1 MTQVR
6 AKKYLGQ
13 HFLKDMEVAR
23 RIAESLTLDGRTS
36 VLEIGPG
43 MGVLTQF
50 LLQNPLIDLTAVELD
65 GESVEYLHQHYPNL
79 NVIEADF
86 LKMDLKSHF
95 PDKFCIIGNFP
106 YNISS
111 QIFFK
116 MLDNKDSIPCL
127 AGMIQK
133 EVAER
138 IAAPAGSKTYGILS
152 VLMQAYFKIEYL
164 FTVHEHVF
172 DPPPKVKS
180 AVIRFTRNDVSQIE
194 CNEQLFKTV
203 VKTAF
208 NQRRKTLRNSLKPL
222 GLGDCSIFADAIF
235 DKRPEQLDVPAFIS
249 LTNKI
254 DTEIK
259 SRNSQQ

>member
-1 MTQVR
+1 MHQVK

-13 HFLKDMEVAR
+13 HFLKDMGVAR
-23 RIAESLTLDGRTS
+23 QIAESLTLDGPTA

-65 GESVEYLHQHYPNL
+65 SESVVYLHEHYPDL
-79 NVIEADF
+79 KVIEADF
-86 LKMDLKSHF
+86 LKMDLKSVF
-95 PDKFCIIGNFP
+95 SDKFCIIGNFP

-152 VLMQAYFKIEYL
+152 VLMQAYYKIEYL
-164 FTVHEHVF
+164 FTVSAHVF
-172 DPPPKVKS
+172 DPPPKVQS
-180 AVIRFTRNDVSQIE
+180 AVIRFTRNEVSQID

-208 NQRRKTLRNSLKPL
+208 NQRRKTLRNSLKPIVES
-222 GLGDCSIFADAIF
+222 GHPMYADPLF
-235 DKRPEQLDVPAFIS
+235 DLRPERLDVAAFID
-249 LTNKI
+249 LTKRV
-254 DTEIK
+254 ELALK
-259 SRNSQQ
+259 

>member
-6 AKKYLGQ
+6 AKKHLGQ
-13 HFLKDMEVAR
+13 HFLRDMEVAR
-23 RIAESLTLDGRTS
+23 RIAASLPLDGRTS

-43 MGVLTQF
+43 TGVLTQF
-50 LLQNPLIDLTAVELD
+50 LLQNPDIDLTAVELD
-65 GESVEYLHQHYPNL
+65 GESVKYLNQHYPQL
-79 NVIEADF
+79 KVIEADF
-86 LKMDLKSHF
+86 LKMDLKTMF
-95 PDKFCIIGNFP
+95 QDKFCIIGNFP

-127 AGMIQK
+127 VGMIQK

-138 IAAPAGSKTYGILS
+138 MAAPAGSKTYGILS
-152 VLMQAYFKIEYL
+152 VLMQAYYSIDYL

-180 AVIRFTRNDVSQIE
+180 AVIRLTRNDVSKID

-208 NQRRKTLRNSLKPL
+208 NQRRKQMRNSLKPL
-222 GLGDCSIFADAIF
+222 VAKDNPMFADPLF
-235 DKRPEQLDVPAFIS
+235 DKRPEQLDVAAFID
-249 LTNKI
+249 LTNRIEKAL
-254 DTEIK
+254 
-259 SRNSQQ
+259 QA

>member
-6 AKKYLGQ
+6 AKKHLGQ
-13 HFLKDMEVAR
+13 HFLRDMEVAS
-23 RIAESLTLDGRTS
+23 RIAASLPLDGRTS

-43 MGVLTQF
+43 TGVLTQF
-50 LLQNPLIDLTAVELD
+50 LLQNTDIDLTAVELD
-65 GESVEYLHQHYPNL
+65 GESVKYLNQHYPQL
-79 NVIEADF
+79 KVIEADF
-86 LKMDLKSHF
+86 LKMDLKTMYQ
-95 PDKFCIIGNFP
+95 DKFCIIGNFP

-127 AGMIQK
+127 VGMIQK

-138 IAAPAGSKTYGILS
+138 MAAPAGSKTYGILS
-152 VLMQAYFKIEYL
+152 VLMQAYYSIDYL

-180 AVIRFTRNDVSQIE
+180 AVIRFTRNEVQHLDCDE
-194 CNEQLFKTV
+194 KLFKTV

-208 NQRRKTLRNSLKPL
+208 NQRRKTMRNSLKPL
-222 GLGDCSIFADAIF
+222 VGKENPMYEDAIF
-235 DKRPEQLDVPAFIS
+235 DKRPEQLDVESFVY
-249 LTNKI
+249 LTNLVEKALKI
-254 DTEIK
+254 
-259 SRNSQQ
+259 

>member
-65 GESVEYLHQHYPNL
+65 SESVEYLHQHYPAL

-86 LKMDLKSHF
+86 LKMDLKNLF
-95 PDKFCIIGNFP
+95 PDKFCVIGNFP

-152 VLMQAYFKIEYL
+152 VLMQAYYKIEYL

-180 AVIRFTRNDVSQIE
+180 AVIRFTRNDVSQID

-222 GLGDCSIFADAIF
+222 GLGDCSIFADPLF
-235 DKRPEQLDVPAFIS
+235 NMRPEQLDVPAFID
-249 LTNKI
+249 LTNRI
-254 DTEIK
+254 DNEIK
-259 SRNSQQ
+259 SRNT

>member
-6 AKKYLGQ
+6 PKKYLGQ
-13 HFLKDMEVAR
+13 HFLKDVEVAR
-23 RIAESLTLDGRTS
+23 RIAGSLTLDGRIP

-43 MGVLTQF
+43 MGVLTRY
-50 LLQNPLIDLTAVELD
+50 LLENPLIDLTAVELD
-65 GESVEYLHQHYPNL
+65 TESVQYLHQHYPQL
-79 NVIEADF
+79 HVIEADF
-86 LKMDLKSHF
+86 LKMDLKSLF
-95 PDKFCIIGNFP
+95 PGQFCIIGNFP

-116 MLDNKDSIPCL
+116 MLDHKDSIPCL

-138 IAAPAGSKTYGILS
+138 IAARPGSKTYGILS
-152 VLMQAYFKIEYL
+152 VLIQAFYSTDYL

-180 AVIRFTRNDVSQIE
+180 AVIRFTRNEVKE
-194 CNEQLFKTV
+194 LGCNENLFKTV

-222 GLGDCSIFADAIF
+222 GLGDSPIFADPLF
-235 DKRPEQLDVPAFIS
+235 NMRPEQLDVTSFID
-249 LTNKI
+249 LTNRV
-254 DTEIK
+254 DAEMK
-259 SRNSQQ
+259 SRGV

>member
-23 RIAESLTLDGRTS
+23 RIAGSLMLDGRTS

-65 GESVEYLHQHYPNL
+65 GESVEYLHQHYPAL

-86 LKMDLKSHF
+86 LKMDLKSLF

-127 AGMIQK
+127 SGMIQK

-152 VLMQAYFKIEYL
+152 VLMQAYYKIEYL

-222 GLGDCSIFADAIF
+222 GLGDSTIFADPLF
-235 DKRPEQLDVPAFIS
+235 DKRPEQLDVAAFVD
-249 LTNKI
+249 LTNRI
-254 DTEIK
+254 DAEIK
-259 SRNSQQ
+259 KRNT

>member
-1 MTQVR
+1 MHQVK

-13 HFLKDMEVAR
+13 HFLKDMGVAQ
-23 RIAESLTLDGRTS
+23 RIAESLTLDGPTA

-65 GESVEYLHQHYPNL
+65 GESVFYLHEHYPDL
-79 NVIEADF
+79 KVIEADF
-86 LKMDLKSHF
+86 LKMDLKTMYQ
-95 PDKFCIIGNFP
+95 DKFCIIGNFP

-127 AGMIQK
+127 VGMIQK

-138 IAAPAGSKTYGILS
+138 MAAPAGSKTYGILS
-152 VLMQAYFKIEYL
+152 VLMQAYYSIDYL

-180 AVIRFTRNDVSQIE
+180 AVIRLTRNDVSKID

-208 NQRRKTLRNSLKPL
+208 NQRRKQMRNSLKPL
-222 GLGDCSIFADAIF
+222 VAKDNPMFADPLF
-235 DKRPEQLDVPAFIS
+235 DKRPEQLDVAAFID
-249 LTNKI
+249 LTNRIEKAL
-254 DTEIK
+254 
-259 SRNSQQ
+259 QA

>member
-1 MTQVR
+1 MHQVK

-13 HFLKDMEVAR
+13 HFLKDMGVAR
-23 RIAESLTLDGRTS
+23 QIAESLTLDGPTA

-65 GESVEYLHQHYPNL
+65 SESVVYLHEHYPDL
-79 NVIEADF
+79 KVIEADF
-86 LKMDLKSHF
+86 LKMDLKTVFS
-95 PDKFCIIGNFP
+95 DKFCIIGNFP

-152 VLMQAYFKIEYL
+152 VLMQAYYKIEYL
-164 FTVHEHVF
+164 FTVNATVF
-172 DPPPKVKS
+172 DPPPKVQS
-180 AVIRFTRNDVSQIE
+180 AVIRFTRNEVSQID

-208 NQRRKTLRNSLKPL
+208 NQRRKTLRNSLKPIVESGHPMYTDPL
-222 GLGDCSIFADAIF
+222 F
-235 DKRPEQLDVPAFIS
+235 DLRPERLDVAAFID
-249 LTNKI
+249 LTKRV
-254 DTEIK
+254 EQALK
-259 SRNSQQ
+259 